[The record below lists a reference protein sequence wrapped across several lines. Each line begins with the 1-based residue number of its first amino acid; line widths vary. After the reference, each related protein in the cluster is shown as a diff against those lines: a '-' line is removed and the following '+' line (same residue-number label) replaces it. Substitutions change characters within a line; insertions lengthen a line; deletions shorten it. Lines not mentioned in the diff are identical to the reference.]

1 MAKLDD
7 PPLWRNKV
15 RSIRLA
21 KSIVRNSIW
30 IALGFVLCGLI
41 LRSSRSVNI
50 HYEKPEITEQQTTTP
65 PAGFIGP
72 IQPPYCPVVEDPAIV
87 RLRAYFEITNPS
99 MVKYA
104 GYLVYQSRHYS
115 VDPYLVVA
123 IGALESGYFRSS
135 LCGDGNCWSL
145 RYGGVYRDYGGD
157 VYAGASAAIINLS
170 RSLYAGKTI
179 EQIAPIYVCGNANG
193 CELDYAG
200 WARSVRAIYEEVA
213 E

>member
-41 LRSSRSVNI
+41 LRSSRPVNI

-104 GYLVYQSRHYS
+104 GYLVYQSRHYG

-123 IGALESGYFRSS
+123 IGVLESGNFRSS
-135 LCGDGNCWSL
+135 LCSYGNCWGINSSSGYVQFGSMYEGIDHATKL
-145 RYGGVYRDYGGD
+145 L
-157 VYAGASAAIINLS
+157 ASS
-170 RSLYAGKTI
+170 RYAGKTI
-179 EQIAPIYVCGNANG
+179 EQIGPIYA
-193 CELDYAG
+193 EDAT
-200 WARSVRAIYEEVA
+200 WSWKVRAIYEEVA